1 MLLPPRLLL
10 LLLGDGEA
18 LVQMLL
24 QLLLQLLVAVGEV
37 LEELTL
43 VVDLVEVVVLGL
55 VGLVHPLLVGLVA
68 VRAVLLALHLGL
80 VVSPSVFLCVFPS
93 QKVVVLA

>member
-18 LVQMLL
+18 LVQVLL
-24 QLLLQLLVAVGEV
+24 QLLLELLVAVGEV
-37 LEELTL
+37 LEELAL

-55 VGLVHPLLVGLVA
+55 VGLAHPLLVRLEA
-68 VRAVLLALHLGL
+68 VRTVLLALHLGL
-80 VVSPSVFLCVFPS
+80 VVSPSVLLCVCPS